1 MSDTAIATEPVPQQ
15 ETTPTPAAEAPKS
28 WLDSLPQ
35 DMRADPSLATIPDI
49 STLAK
54 NYVETKR
61 ALGTEKIPKP
71 QKNWGEKEWTDFYNT
86 LGRPPEPDKYSNP
99 EVKLEDG
106 VALDAERMKA
116 VKSEFHKLGLTDKQ
130 AKGILEYYLGTINSQ
145 VKTERE
151 GSQAAVAA
159 AEAALRKEWGQ
170 KYDMNA
176 ELAKAAANKFA
187 KPELFQKYG
196 NDPDFLSFLAQVGAG
211 MMEDS
216 AVGKGNNQLLPP
228 KVAAERE
235 ILKLKGD
242 PEFMRR
248 FMKGDKGAVA
258 IWNEQHRL
266 AFSK

>member
-1 MSDTAIATEPVPQQ
+1 MSDTATATDPIPQQ

-61 ALGTEKIPKP
+61 ALGSEKLPKP
-71 QKNWGEKEWTDFYNT
+71 QKNWGDKEWSEFYNN
-86 LGRPPEPDKYSNP
+86 LGRPAEPDKYSNP
-99 EVKLEDG
+99 EVKLEEG

-116 VKSEFHKLGLTDKQ
+116 VKTEFHKLGLTDKQ
-130 AKGILEYYLGTINSQ
+130 AKGVLEYYLGTINTQ
-145 VKTERE
+145 VKGERE
-151 GSQAAVAA
+151 STQAAIAA
-159 AEAALRKEWGQ
+159 ADAELRKDWGQ
-170 KYDMNA
+170 KYDMNV

-187 KPELFQKYG
+187 SPELLQQYG
-196 NDPDFLSFLAQVGAG
+196 NNPKFLKFLADVGAG

-242 PEFMRR
+242 PEFMNR
-248 FMKGDKGAVA
+248 FLKGDKGAVA

-266 AFSK
+266 AYSK